1 MKSLNKYLAEALD
14 GSKMTYSGKNRDFVD
29 VILENPEGKI
39 LILRR
44 ANYMKNFRTC
54 WGVIGGAVDVADKT
68 LKDAAVRETAEETGI
83 SLSFNEVNN
92 MKQLFDYKYKDGN
105 VSHVFWTRLE
115 TKIDK
120 VKISREHS
128 KYEWIDFSEE
138 KIDDRKWM
146 PELFNILQKWEQTP
160 VNERLLI
167 NKDAKII
174 GVKSKRET
182 VIAKDTEDLCNIID
196 NVIDEYSKEYQD
208 FSEVLDLNFIDVSKV
223 TRFHNLFDSDAN
235 PIYDK
240 IKYIDISEWDMEN
253 AEYCSSMFFKCEQ
266 LKSVGD
272 LSNWNFTD
280 NLKTLRGM
288 FSYCYKLNFIGDI
301 SNWNVSHV
309 YNFNRMFR
317 ECKSLTN
324 VGDLNKW
331 KIKEDASKRFM
342 FFDSALKIPKW
353 YDRNKEEFI

>member
-14 GSKMTYSGKNRDFVD
+14 GSKMTYSGKNQDFVD

-68 LKDAAVRETAEETGI
+68 LKDAAVRETVEETGI

-146 PELFNILQKWEQTP
+146 PEVFNILQKWEQTP
-160 VNERLLI
+160 VNERLII
-167 NKDAKII
+167 NKNYNDASSSIDDLIKKYVDLGQ
-174 GVKSKRET
+174 GVVHSEYTINLKY
-182 VIAKDTEDLCNIID
+182 NIEI
-196 NVIDEYSKEYQD
+196 
-208 FSEVLDLNFIDVSKV
+208 
-223 TRFHNLFDSDAN
+223 
-235 PIYDK
+235 K
-240 IKYIDISEWDMEN
+240 IKLLAENHSLLFGSSE
-253 AEYCSSMFFKCEQ
+253 
-266 LKSVGD
+266 
-272 LSNWNFTD
+272 T
-280 NLKTLRGM
+280 
-288 FSYCYKLNFIGDI
+288 
-301 SNWNVSHV
+301 
-309 YNFNRMFR
+309 
-317 ECKSLTN
+317 
-324 VGDLNKW
+324 NKW
-331 KIKEDASKRFM
+331 KNECMKHIHFDDDKKGYTFNSGELVRTCKVKSLMPNAESIEKLISHIDEGDKQIIYSEEDIDGTLFEVFYVTGEQYTFVTLGSTELRYSYITLTK
-342 FFDSALKIPKW
+342 K
-353 YDRNKEEFI
+353 N